1 MMTMIK
7 SDINKYSDINMILIR
22 KKLMPGNQE
31 TTMIGTRFLSLR
43 QDSTFFQILSGNI
56 EKYGTISNLF

>member
-1 MMTMIK
+1 MTK

-31 TTMIGTRFLSLR
+31 TAMIGTRLSLR
-43 QDSTFFQILSGNI
+43 QGSTFFQILSGI
-56 EKYGTISNLF
+56 EIYGTISNLF